1 MKMITAI
8 VRPWK
13 LDDLQIAVARL
24 GVQGLTV
31 TEVTGYGRQRGHS
44 EHYRGAEY
52 RVEFIPKLRIDI
64 VVDDSAAESVI
75 EAIQNVARTGKTGD
89 GKVFLATVEQA
100 VRIRTRETGAAA
112 A

>member
-24 GVQGLTV
+24 GVQVLTV

-52 RVEFIPKLRIDI
+52 RVEFIPKLRIEI

-89 GKVFLATVEQA
+89 GKIFLATVEQA

>member
-8 VRPWK
+8 IRPWK
-13 LDDLQIAVARL
+13 LDDLQLAVARL

-31 TEVTGYGRQRGHS
+31 TEVTGYGRQKGHS

-52 RVEFIPKLRIDI
+52 RVEFVPKLRVEI
-64 VVDDSAAESVI
+64 VTDDPAVEAVV

-89 GKVFLATVEQA
+89 GKVFTSVVQQA

>member
-1 MKMITAI
+1 MRMITAI
-8 VRPWK
+8 IRPWK
-13 LDDLQIAVARL
+13 LDDLQLAVARL

-52 RVEFIPKLRIDI
+52 RIEFVPKLRVEI
-64 VVDDSAAESVI
+64 VLEASLVEPVI
-75 EAIQNVARTGKTGD
+75 EAILNVCRTGKTGD
-89 GKVFLATVEQA
+89 GKAFLSTVSEA

>member
-13 LDDLQIAVARL
+13 LDDLQVAVARL

-52 RVEFIPKLRIDI
+52 RVEFIPKLRIEI
-64 VVDDSAAESVI
+64 VVDDPAAEAVI

>member
-52 RVEFIPKLRIDI
+52 RVEFIPKLRIEI

-89 GKVFLATVEQA
+89 GKIFLATVEQA